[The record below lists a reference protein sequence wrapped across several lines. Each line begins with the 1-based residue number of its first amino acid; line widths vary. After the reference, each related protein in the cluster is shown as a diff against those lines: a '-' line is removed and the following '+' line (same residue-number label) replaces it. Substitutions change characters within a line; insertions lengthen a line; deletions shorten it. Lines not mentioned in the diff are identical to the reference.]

1 MNDELIVNSQH
12 RNRTKEHL
20 KTALIQLIKKKG
32 FHAVSVKDIVDQAG
46 YNRSTFYLHYQDK
59 YVLAEELLIMKL
71 EGLKEATGKPY
82 WHGHKVLTNKLNV
95 ESFQI
100 VDYIY
105 EHRDFFELIQYDD
118 TLPGLH
124 TGFPQTMLK
133 IYEEQFVFETI
144 NNSPVNMEYFKYYTA
159 YGFFGLL
166 NNWILSG
173 FRESRDAFIH
183 NVIELT
189 KTHIHSFHYVGNKLD
204 PDTK

>member
-1 MNDELIVNSQH
+1 MNNELIVTSQH

-20 KTALIQLIKKKG
+20 KSALIQLIKKKG
-32 FHAVSVKDIVDQAG
+32 FHGVSVKDIVDQAG

-59 YVLAEELLIMKL
+59 YMLAEELLSVTL
-71 EGLKEATGKPY
+71 QGLRGAVGKPY
-82 WHGHKVLTNKLNV
+82 WHGQKVSTNKLDA

-124 TGFPQTMLK
+124 TGFPQTILK
-133 IYEEQFVFETI
+133 IYQEQFVFETI
-144 NNSPVNMEYFKYYTA
+144 NNSPVNMDYFKYYTA

-173 FRESRDAFIH
+173 YRESRDTFIE

-189 KTHIHSFHYVGNKLD
+189 KTHIHSFHYVGETF
-204 PDTK
+204 DT

>member
-1 MNDELIVNSQH
+1 MNDELIVTSQH

-32 FHAVSVKDIVDQAG
+32 FHAVSVKDIVEQAG

-59 YVLAEELLIMKL
+59 YILGEDLLNMELK
-71 EGLKEATGKPY
+71 GLRGAVGKPY
-82 WHGHKVLTNKLNV
+82 WNGQKVLTNKLTA

-105 EHRDFFELIQYDD
+105 EHREFFELIQYDD

-124 TGFPQTMLK
+124 TGFPQTILK
-133 IYEEQFVFETI
+133 IYEEQFIFETI

-173 FRESRDAFIH
+173 YRESRDTFIQ

-189 KTHIHSFHYVGNKLD
+189 RTHIHSFQYVGDKFE
-204 PDTK
+204 

>member
-1 MNDELIVNSQH
+1 MTLGGL
-12 RNRTKEHL
+12 RC
-20 KTALIQLIKKKG
+20 
-32 FHAVSVKDIVDQAG
+32 AV
-46 YNRSTFYLHYQDK
+46 
-59 YVLAEELLIMKL
+59 
-71 EGLKEATGKPY
+71 GKPY
-82 WHGHKVLTNKLNV
+82 WHGQKVLTNKLDA

-105 EHRDFFELIQYDD
+105 EHRDFFELIQFDD

-124 TGFPQTMLK
+124 TGFPQTILK

-144 NNSPVNMEYFKYYTA
+144 NNSPVNMDYFKYYTA

-173 FRESRDAFIH
+173 YRESRESFIK

-189 KTHIHSFHYVGNKLD
+189 KTHIHSFHYVGNKYD
-204 PDTK
+204 S

>member
-1 MNDELIVNSQH
+1 MNNELTVTSQH

-32 FHAVSVKDIVDQAG
+32 FHGVSVKDIVDQAG

-59 YVLAEELLIMKL
+59 YILAEELLTMTLK
-71 EGLKEATGKPY
+71 GLRGAVGKPY
-82 WHGHKVLTNKLNV
+82 WHGQKVSTNKLDA

-124 TGFPQTMLK
+124 TGFPQTILK
-133 IYEEQFVFETI
+133 IYQEQFVFETI
-144 NNSPVNMEYFKYYTA
+144 NNSPVNMDYFKYYTA

-173 FRESRDAFIH
+173 YHESREAFIK

-189 KTHIHSFHYVGNKLD
+189 KTHIHSFHYVGD
-204 PDTK
+204 RFEA

>member
-1 MNDELIVNSQH
+1 MNNELIVNSQL

-32 FHAVSVKDIVDQAG
+32 FHGVSVKDIVDQAG

-59 YVLAEELLIMKL
+59 YILAEELLSMTL
-71 EGLKEATGKPY
+71 QGLRGAVGKPY
-82 WHGHKVLTNKLNV
+82 WHGQKVSTNKLDA

-124 TGFPQTMLK
+124 TGFPQTILK
-133 IYEEQFVFETI
+133 IYQEQFVFETI
-144 NNSPVNMEYFKYYTA
+144 NNSPVNMDYFKYYTA

-173 FRESRDAFIH
+173 YGESRDVFIK

-189 KTHIHSFHYVGNKLD
+189 KTHIHSFHYVGETF
-204 PDTK
+204 DT

>member
-1 MNDELIVNSQH
+1 
-12 RNRTKEHL
+12 
-20 KTALIQLIKKKG
+20 
-32 FHAVSVKDIVDQAG
+32 
-46 YNRSTFYLHYQDK
+46 
-59 YVLAEELLIMKL
+59 
-71 EGLKEATGKPY
+71 
-82 WHGHKVLTNKLNV
+82 
-95 ESFQI
+95 
-100 VDYIY
+100 
-105 EHRDFFELIQYDD
+105 
-118 TLPGLH
+118 
-124 TGFPQTMLK
+124 MLK

-189 KTHIHSFHYVGNKLD
+189 KTHIQSFYYVGDKL

>member
-1 MNDELIVNSQH
+1 MNDEFIVTSQP

-20 KTALIQLIKKKG
+20 KMALIQLIKKKG
-32 FHAVSVKDIVDQAG
+32 YHAVSVKDIVDQSG

-59 YVLAEELLIMKL
+59 FVLAEELLSQKL
-71 EGLKEATGKPY
+71 EGLRCSVGRPY
-82 WHGHKVLTNKLNV
+82 THGQKVYTNKLNS

-100 VDYIY
+100 VDYIH
-105 EHRDFFELIQYDD
+105 EHRDFFELIRYDD

-124 TGFPQTMLK
+124 TGFPQTILK
-133 IYEEQFVFETI
+133 IYEEQFIFETI

-173 FRESRDAFIH
+173 FRESREAFIQ

-189 KTHIHSFHYVGNKLD
+189 KTHIHSFHYVGDKLD
-204 PDTK
+204 

>member
-1 MNDELIVNSQH
+1 MNDELIVTSQH

-32 FHAVSVKDIVDQAG
+32 FHGVSVKDIVDQAG

-59 YVLAEELLIMKL
+59 YILAEELLSMTL
-71 EGLKEATGKPY
+71 GGLRCAVGKPY
-82 WHGHKVLTNKLNV
+82 WHGQKVLTNKLNV

-124 TGFPQTMLK
+124 TGFPQTILK
-133 IYEEQFVFETI
+133 IYQEQFVFETI
-144 NNSPVNMEYFKYYTA
+144 NNSPVNMDYFKYYTA

-173 FRESRDAFIH
+173 YRESRESFIK

-189 KTHIHSFHYVGNKLD
+189 KTHIHSFHYVGNTFD
-204 PDTK
+204 S

>member
-1 MNDELIVNSQH
+1 MNDEQIITSQQRH
-12 RNRTKEHL
+12 RTREHL

-32 FHAVSVKDIVDQAG
+32 FNAVSVKDIVDLAG

-59 YVLAEELLIMKL
+59 FVLAEDLLNEKL
-71 EGLKEATGKPY
+71 EGIRIAVGMPY
-82 WHGHKVLTNKLNV
+82 SHGQKIYSIKLNS

-105 EHRDFFELIQYDD
+105 EHRDFFELIRYDD

-124 TGFPQTMLK
+124 TGFPQTILK
-133 IYEEQFVFETI
+133 IYEEQFIFETI

-173 FRESRDAFIH
+173 FRESREAFIY
-183 NVIELT
+183 NVIELS
-189 KTHIHSFHYVGNKLD
+189 KTHIHSFYYVGNKLD
-204 PDTK
+204 